1 MANLLNAQ
9 QKYREA
15 IVGIQRAIALG
26 PNRADSYLT
35 MALVET
41 KIGRALTGTPRTAEL
56 LRQFLLISMLQF

>member
-1 MANLLNAQ
+1 LRR

-15 IVGIQRAIALG
+15 IEETQRAVALG

-41 KIGRALTGTPRTAEL
+41 KIGGALPGTLRTAEL
-56 LRQFLLISMLQF
+56 LERFY